1 MRKLIVTAVIATL
14 LSGPAFAADCNPK
27 YGAQPPV
34 CGPVAGTSW
43 NPFAP
48 VALTADELKAQEE
61 ANAAWREEAY
71 HRAQQNRRD
80 GNLSVY
86 FAAQDWNGAVGGGKN
101 PNPTGGQIGA
111 GIGD

>member
-1 MRKLIVTAVIATL
+1 MRKLIVTAVIASL
-14 LSGPAFAADCNPK
+14 LSGPAFAACEGDVQ
-27 YGAQPPV
+27 APV

-43 NPFAP
+43 SPFAP
-48 VALTADELKAQEE
+48 VTLTADELKAQEA

-80 GNLSVY
+80 GNLSVW
-86 FAAQDWNGAVGGGKN
+86 FAAQDWNGAVGGGRN

>member
-14 LSGPAFAADCNPK
+14 LSGPAFAACEGDV
-27 YGAQPPV
+27 QPPV
-34 CGPVAGTSW
+34 CGPVAGTGWS
-43 NPFAP
+43 PFAP
-48 VALTADELKAQEE
+48 VTLTAKELKAQEE

-80 GNLSVY
+80 GNLSVW
-86 FAAQDWNGAVGGGKN
+86 FAAQDWNGAVGGGRN